1 MRIDLLSLLIFAAA
15 AGCVTIQDGAEFS
28 KQPFDYIIVGA
39 GTAGLV
45 VATRL
50 SEDPSIRVG
59 VLEAGETAKNVDI
72 IDVPGLYGA
81 DLGTQ
86 YDWNYTTEAQG
97 DIKSIYWP
105 RGKIVG
111 GKCSSALNFLVWDL
125 PSAADFD
132 AFERLGNPGWNWDII
147 SSYAKK
153 ASNFTSLAPE
163 QAETLNVQ
171 PYASDYGTDGPVHV
185 SFGDYFWPITKL
197 WLAAL
202 NALGIPTNDR
212 PNGGNVVGVNL
223 TPSNVR
229 PDNMTRDYSA
239 PARYY
244 PNEARENLV
253 LLTSALVSRVHFDN
267 SDAGRGLVA
276 KTVTYVS
283 GGQAYNVTAGREVIL
298 SAGAINTPQLLELSG
313 IGKREVLAAADIE
326 QILDLPVGENLQDHT
341 VTYITY
347 EIRNNTVTSG
357 ARATNATLA
366 AEQLALWHEHQPSMY
381 DFGTHGIAY
390 LNLPQL
396 VGDHRAAK
404 ISEKVDAYA
413 KSQNGSTYADVLA
426 TQVALLRN
434 ESVGQIEIITS
445 DTAGAYKAEEG
456 KTYMSFVIANQHPL
470 SRGSVHINSSDP
482 TVYPVIKPNYFDV
495 DFNLDLHAAGIQ
507 WALKIAKGSV
517 YADLVVKQ
525 LLPEEGEDLREYLK
539 AHLASEYHP
548 IGTASMLPYGRGGV
562 VDPQLRVHGT
572 TNLRIVDASVIP
584 LHVSAHL
591 QATVTAIAERAVD
604 LIKGAA

>member
-1 MRIDLLSLLIFAAA
+1 MRVDLFSLLIFAAA

-28 KQPFDYIIVGA
+28 KQAFDYIVVGA

-86 YDWNYTTEAQG
+86 YDWNYTTQAQDG
-97 DIKSIYWP
+97 IKSMNWP
-105 RGKIVG
+105 RGKVVG
-111 GKCSSALNFLVWDL
+111 GTRSSALNFLVWDL

-132 AFERLGNPGWNWDII
+132 AFESLGNPGWNWDSI
-147 SSYAKK
+147 SSYAKN
-153 ASNFTSLAPE
+153 ASNFTSLTPE
-163 QAETLNVQ
+163 QAEALNVQ
-171 PYASDYGTDGPVHV
+171 PSASDYGTDGPVHV

-202 NALGIPTNDR
+202 NALGIPTNNR

-253 LLTSALVSRVHFDN
+253 LLTGALVSRVNFDN
-267 SDAGRGLVA
+267 STGQGLVA
-276 KTVTYVS
+276 KTVTYLS
-283 GGQAYNVTAGREVIL
+283 GGRAYNVTAGREVIV

-313 IGKREVLAAADIE
+313 IGQKEVLATAGIE

-347 EIRNNTVTSG
+347 EIRNDTVTSG
-357 ARATNATLA
+357 ALATNATLA

-396 VGDHRAAK
+396 VGEHRAAE
-404 ISEKVDAYA
+404 ISAKVDAYA
-413 KSQNGSTYADVLA
+413 KSQNGSIYADVLA

-434 ESVGQIEIITS
+434 ESVGQIEIISS
-445 DTAGAYKAEEG
+445 DTAGTYKAEEG

-470 SRGSVHINSSDP
+470 SRGSVHINSSGP

-495 DFNLDLHAAGIQ
+495 DFDLDLHAAGIQ

-525 LLPEEGEDLREYLK
+525 LLPTEGEDLREYLK

-548 IGTASMLPYGRGGV
+548 IGTASMLPQGRGGV
-562 VDPQLRVHGT
+562 VDPQLRVYGT
-572 TNLRIVDASVIP
+572 TNLRVVDASVIP

-591 QATVTAIAERAVD
+591 QATVTGIAERAVD
-604 LIKGAA
+604 LIKGSA